1 MYKRPYKIKKL
12 QKGQLHNVEDIILIE
27 KPITIKINTKSI
39 VNIICLPKDI
49 KELAVG
55 FLYTTGFIDSINEIK
70 KIEINTIENEVSI
83 SIDDAKAA
91 KIENLETSKY
101 IRDINTACGIPS
113 IWRELILNSIEQ
125 SKEEHDEIKI
135 PHEIIF
141 KSIVKMQKE
150 TILFKETGGCHGA
163 ALFNLQGN
171 LIDIFEDIGRHN
183 AIDKVI
189 GSALL
194 KNIKLKETVL
204 CSTGRLTGDSVLKA
218 VRSNIPILASTSAP
232 VESGIRIAFSYNLT
246 LIGFVRGNKMNIYSH
261 PERIIT

>member
-12 QKGQLHNVEDIILIE
+12 KKGQFHNVEDTILIE
-27 KPITIKINTKSI
+27 KPITIKINKNPI
-39 VNIICLPKDI
+39 VKIICLPKDLR
-49 KELAVG
+49 ELAVG
-55 FLYTTGFIDSINEIK
+55 FLFTMGFIDSINEIK
-70 KIEINTIENEVSI
+70 KIETNTIENEVSI
-83 SIDDAKAA
+83 SIDDAKVS
-91 KIENLETSKY
+91 KIENLEISKY
-101 IRDINTACGIPS
+101 ISDINTSCGIPS
-113 IWRELILNSIEQ
+113 IWRELILNSIEH

-171 LIDIFEDIGRHN
+171 LLDIFEDIGRHN

-189 GSALL
+189 GSALM
-194 KNIKLKETVL
+194 KNIELKDTIL

-218 VRSNIPILASTSAP
+218 VRSKIPILASTSAP

-261 PERIIT
+261 SERITM